1 MNVKINFFFTIPI
14 GILLGLFLPLGIY
27 SSLSHAFIRLSY
39 LSLIPFLIFS
49 IPLGIENII
58 ENKNFKKL
66 FSKTIYYGILINLSG
81 VAVSIT
87 AATIYLPQRIPI
99 LEKTIQNIYFFEKEA
114 LLETFFPKN
123 IFKIFTSSNPNLL
136 SIYMI
141 SIIIGTSFY
150 YAKQKGRIARELM
163 LSASN
168 LFYHANG
175 FIANILNIGIIFI
188 TADYTTS
195 LKSFK
200 DYQNY
205 TNSITFFLTWTI
217 IILFAILPII
227 SYRLTKNFRMIYK
240 GIFVS
245 FKNIIFSGLTKDS
258 YSPYVI
264 LIEDIKNERINI
276 KKSIIINIPLIN
288 FVSKFGTIFVSVISF
303 FIILKSYSSLPI
315 SIYEISYMSTLS
327 FFFVFAF
334 PHIPNSLIYV
344 ITMLCS
350 TYTKGI
356 ELNVSNITPM
366 LPILISL
373 ALLIDF
379 AFNIAI
385 IHIINFKE
393 LKDQEN
399 VN

>member
-1 MNVKINFFFTIPI
+1 
-14 GILLGLFLPLGIY
+14 
-27 SSLSHAFIRLSY
+27 
-39 LSLIPFLIFS
+39 
-49 IPLGIENII
+49 
-58 ENKNFKKL
+58 
-66 FSKTIYYGILINLSG
+66 
-81 VAVSIT
+81 
-87 AATIYLPQRIPI
+87 RIPI
-99 LEKTIQNIYFFEKEA
+99 LEKTIQNTCFFEKEA

-175 FIANILNIGIIFI
+175 FIVNILNIGIIFI
-188 TADYTTS
+188 TANYAAN
-195 LKSFK
+195 LKNFK
-200 DYQNY
+200 DYPNY
-205 TNSITFFLTWTI
+205 TNSITFFLAWTI
-217 IILFAILPII
+217 IILFVILPTI
-227 SYRLTKNFRMIYK
+227 SYRLTKSFKMIYK

-245 FKNIIFSGLTKDS
+245 FQNIIFSGLAKDS

-334 PHIPNSLIYV
+334 PHIPNSLIYI

-393 LKDQEN
+393 LKDQEKIN
-399 VN
+399 QS